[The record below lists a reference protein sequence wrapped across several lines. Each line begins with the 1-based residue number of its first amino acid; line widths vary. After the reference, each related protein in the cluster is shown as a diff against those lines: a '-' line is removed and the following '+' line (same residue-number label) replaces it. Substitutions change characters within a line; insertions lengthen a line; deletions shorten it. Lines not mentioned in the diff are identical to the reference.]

1 MEKYVNKDGSFNH
14 GKWLRETELNENDIL
29 NELITELT
37 AQNFQMPKQD
47 KANKVI
53 MALQASGMKFSMQDN
68 KNAVRH
74 LQDFEGGKMF
84 IHVQYHY
91 VQTKAGEPVY
101 FYHQSQYWLK
111 DQEVNVTQLYV
122 EKYEDYEN
130 SGEKTKQVIGRAL
143 VATDKFLEGLK
154 RLTVL
159 KKG

>member
-1 MEKYVNKDGSFNH
+1 
-14 GKWLRETELNENDIL
+14 
-29 NELITELT
+29 
-37 AQNFQMPKQD
+37 
-47 KANKVI
+47 
-53 MALQASGMKFSMQDN
+53 
-68 KNAVRH
+68 
-74 LQDFEGGKMF
+74 MF
-84 IHVQYHY
+84 IHIQYHY